1 MKNDGTKIVGA
12 FLLGGVVSA
21 AVALLYAPKSGRETR
36 KDIADAG
43 RRIKKSAGE
52 LVDDTIEDMH
62 DFASGLREK
71 AKDIIEQ
78 GADLSDKAREE
89 IVTALELGQKAIEK
103 EKKRLTKAL
112 GL

>member
-1 MKNDGTKIVGA
+1 MRDDTTKVVGS
-12 FLLGGVVSA
+12 FLLGGVLGA

-43 RRIKKSAGE
+43 RRIKKSAIE
-52 LVDDTIEDMH
+52 LADDTIEDMH
-62 DFASGLREK
+62 DFAAGLREK
-71 AKDIIEQ
+71 AKDIIEH
-78 GADLSDKAREE
+78 GADLSDKAKEE

-103 EKKRLTKAL
+103 EKRKLAKAL